1 MQPSLSGLGERAAS
15 FWGHLL
21 AAAQERVKRTHQQH
35 LNADNLFKDV
45 HLHLG
50 VAVVYND
57 AQQNIAS
64 PFAQFLTVCRS
75 DLFATP
81 VPRID

>member
-35 LNADNLFKDV
+35 LNADNLCKDV